1 MDPETRETESTDMSV
16 RSGLVGVARGET
28 VDVSRSL
35 VALSASKGAVTSR
48 QGMVGA
54 LLTGGDASVAQG
66 YATVMAAAGDATV
79 KQAGTQ
85 WLFAAGDV
93 DVEYGGA
100 LLLTAPRVTMRRGF
114 VGLLAA
120 RHAQLE
126 DGAKVLLKP
135 TGAAAFGA
143 ALGVAFALVAAV
155 AFGTRSRK

>member
-1 MDPETRETESTDMSV
+1 MI
-16 RSGLVGVARGET
+16 
-28 VDVSRSL
+28 
-35 VALSASKGAVTSR
+35 
-48 QGMVGA
+48 GA

-100 LLLTAPRVTMRRGF
+100 LLVAAPRVTMRRGF
-114 VGLLAA
+114 VGLARRASCAA
-120 RHAQLE
+120 RGRRQ
-126 DGAKVLLKP
+126 GAP
-135 TGAAAFGA
+135 QADRSG
-143 ALGVAFALVAAV
+143 GVRCGPGRGLRARGRV